1 MIDDQRIT
9 TRNGTACCMM
19 DKITVQQAKRYV
31 KAMLDTA
38 DSIQAVVKMATRLL
52 PELFGTLRPADVIR
66 ADVGEVLT
74 VVKAMHF
81 IMQEVVLPKFSVLS
95 NEPPVEREASVFDEY
110 DEKNGYNDLDEINV
124 WETCLENIEAVTQ
137 AAIKIMRQSYT
148 DTMKEEL
155 VPLLE
160 HLRWEIDH
168 QPERKGG

>member
-1 MIDDQRIT
+1 MIDDQLIT
-9 TRNGTACCMM
+9 TRKGCACCMM
-19 DKITVQQAKRYV
+19 DKITVRQAKRYV
-31 KAMLDTA
+31 EVMRDTA
-38 DSIQAVVKMATRLL
+38 DSVQAVLKSATRML
-52 PELFGTLRPADVIR
+52 PEVFGELRPADVIH
-66 ADVGEVLT
+66 ADVIEVLT
-74 VVKAMHF
+74 VVKGLHF
-81 IMQEVVLPKFSVLS
+81 VMQEVALPKFSILS

-110 DEKNGYNDLDEINV
+110 DEENGYSDLDRVDV

-168 QPERKGG
+168 QPEKKGG

>member
-1 MIDDQRIT
+1 MIDDQLIT

-38 DSIQAVVKMATRLL
+38 DSVQAVLKMATRML
-52 PELFGTLRPADVIR
+52 PELFDSLRPADVIR
-66 ADVGEVLT
+66 ASVAEVLT
-74 VVKAMHF
+74 VVKGLHF
-81 IMQEVVLPKFSVLS
+81 IMQEVVLPQFAILS
-95 NEPPVEREASVFDEY
+95 DEPPVEREASVFDEY
-110 DEKNGYNDLDEINV
+110 DEENGYTDEDEVSV

-168 QPERKGG
+168 QSEKKGG